1 MKVDI
6 NVCVYNN
13 NWFVFIMRRVYLDWN
28 ASAPLRKEAREAII
42 SSLDMVGNPS
52 SVHYEGRLVKG
63 LIEKARLQL
72 SESFGCNPNGI
83 IWTSGATEAASLMM
97 HNKKLNCSDIE
108 HDCVKSHGINRLNV
122 DQNGIVEKLDEFV
135 LQGANSETGICQGGN
150 IKGAIMS
157 DQVQTF
163 GKLPISFNWLGVDS
177 AILSAHK
184 IGGPKGVGAL
194 ILADGIDAM
203 SFIKG
208 GGQEQGRRSGTENL
222 FGIIGFGASSLAA
235 VKDLTDGVWER
246 VAELRNKMEMRIAD
260 IASDA
265 IFIGKDVKR
274 LPNTSNFSVP
284 GWKGETQVMNMDLA
298 GFAIS
303 AGSACSSGKVKSSQ
317 ALKAM
322 GYNDITASSAIRVSL
337 GPSTTEKE
345 TMSFVDAWSKAYKKY
360 AVKSA

>member
-1 MKVDI
+1 M
-6 NVCVYNN
+6 N
-13 NWFVFIMRRVYLDWN
+13 RVYLDWN
-28 ASAPLRKEAREAII
+28 ATAPLRKEAREAMI
-42 SSLDMVGNPS
+42 SSLDIIGNPS
-52 SVHYEGRLVKG
+52 SVHFEGRLVKG

-72 SESFGCNPNGI
+72 SESFGCDPNGI

-108 HDCVKSHGINRLNV
+108 HECVKSHGISNLIVNS
-122 DQNGIVEKLDEFV
+122 DGIVEKADDFV
-135 LQGANSETGICQGGN
+135 LQGANSETGICQGEN
-150 IKGAIMS
+150 IKGAVMS

-163 GKLPISFNWLGVDS
+163 GKLPISFNWLDVDS

-194 ILADGIDAM
+194 ILADGIDAT
-203 SFIKG
+203 SIIKG

-222 FGIIGFGASSLAA
+222 YGIIGFGASALAA
-235 VKDLTDGVWER
+235 AKDLTDGVWEQ
-246 VAELRNKMEMRIAD
+246 VSELRNKMEMRIAD

-265 IFIGKDVKR
+265 IFIGKDVER

-284 GWKGETQVMNMDLA
+284 GWRGETQVMNMDLA

-317 ALKAM
+317 ALNAM
-322 GYNDITASSAIRVSL
+322 GYDKNTASSAIRISL
-337 GPSTTEKE
+337 GPSTTENE
-345 TMSFVDAWSKAYKKY
+345 VMNFVDAWSKAYKKY
-360 AVKSA
+360 AVKTA

>member
-1 MKVDI
+1 
-6 NVCVYNN
+6 
-13 NWFVFIMRRVYLDWN
+13 
-28 ASAPLRKEAREAII
+28 
-42 SSLDMVGNPS
+42 
-52 SVHYEGRLVKG
+52 
-63 LIEKARLQL
+63 
-72 SESFGCNPNGI
+72 
-83 IWTSGATEAASLMM
+83 
-97 HNKKLNCSDIE
+97 
-108 HDCVKSHGINRLNV
+108 
-122 DQNGIVEKLDEFV
+122 
-135 LQGANSETGICQGGN
+135 
-150 IKGAIMS
+150 MS

-345 TMSFVDAWSKAYKKY
+345 IMSFVDAWSKAYKKY
-360 AVKSA
+360 AVKTA